1 MPKQPYTEARK
12 RANKKWD
19 AAHKERTRYISRR
32 STARNFIKNLAA
44 IDDLAEFRS
53 LISARETQLNE
64 QDRSQKSDHLNER
77 KTDEK

>member
-44 IDDLAEFRS
+44 IDDLAEF
-53 LISARETQLNE
+53 
-64 QDRSQKSDHLNER
+64 
-77 KTDEK
+77 